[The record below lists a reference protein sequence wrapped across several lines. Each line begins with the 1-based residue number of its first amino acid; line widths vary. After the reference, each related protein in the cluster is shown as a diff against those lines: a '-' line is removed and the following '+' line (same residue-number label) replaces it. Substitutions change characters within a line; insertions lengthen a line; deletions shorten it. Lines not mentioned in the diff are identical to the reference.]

1 MQFGKGFTFVG
12 SQYKINNYYIDL
24 LLFNIE
30 LNSYVVVELK
40 VRKLKPED
48 KAQTEMY
55 MNLVDNNLKKS
66 FHNKTIGIIIS
77 KEQDEYIANFVRSNN
92 LIPLEYIIENN

>member
-1 MQFGKGFTFVG
+1 M
-12 SQYKINNYYIDL
+12 
-24 LLFNIE
+24 
-30 LNSYVVVELK
+30 VVELK

-55 MNLVDNNLKKS
+55 MNLVNNNLKKS

>member
-1 MQFGKGFTFVG
+1 M
-12 SQYKINNYYIDL
+12 
-24 LLFNIE
+24 
-30 LNSYVVVELK
+30 
-40 VRKLKPED
+40 RKLKPED

-55 MNLVDNNLKKS
+55 MNLVNNNLKKS

-92 LIPLEYIIENN
+92 LIPLEYTMDNN

>member
-1 MQFGKGFTFVG
+1 
-12 SQYKINNYYIDL
+12 
-24 LLFNIE
+24 
-30 LNSYVVVELK
+30 

-55 MNLVDNNLKKS
+55 MNLVNNNLKKS

-92 LIPLEYIIENN
+92 LVHLEYKDALIFGISYNT